1 MTLIGYPS
9 GADPT
14 GPGGVLIIP
23 FVYSIRLRQL
33 LISLFLFAACL
44 PHQDSNC
51 IRQVGDQSAELNAP
65 NCKRKAPISQA
76 AGALLL
82 HLSY

>member
-1 MTLIGYPS
+1 MTLIGCPS
-9 GADPT
+9 CADPT
-14 GPGGVLIIP
+14 GAGGVLIIP
-23 FVYSIRLRQL
+23 FVYGIRLRL
-33 LISLFLFAACL
+33 LLVSLFLFAACL

-51 IRQVGDQSAELNAP
+51 VRQVGDQSVELNTR
-65 NCKRKAPISQA
+65 NCERKAPISQA